1 MNGIINANVTSIAN
15 FVPSQEQMQICE
27 DIKRGGNHAV
37 FGEAGTGKTMLI
49 RLVVKELSAMGRRVM
64 CVAPT
69 GIATLNLGIEG
80 AMTIHRAFCLSD
92 GKADD
97 AVAAHCWSDIFFDT
111 LIMDEISMVRSDI
124 FATVDTLLRQRGN
137 PRAAFG
143 GVQLV
148 VVGDFMQM
156 PPFASDRVLESGI
169 VGEHGSLY
177 SFSTKAWAD
186 ADFKIHKLD
195 IVYRQQGH
203 DDLQKYLHAIHSNS
217 IARCEL
223 ATLND
228 CLIANGIPGQNTPR
242 CQLTWLKEDSRRI
255 NRECTE
261 KCLPEWRADASVK
274 GDYPESEFPVD
285 RDLSLKA
292 DQKVLL
298 VANHYVRGRP
308 YYVNGDLGT
317 FLTSIG
323 NDLLVHLERNGR
335 DVLVSRNTWY
345 HYDYRINKDGR
356 IEGIKT
362 GTYTQYPVLPG
373 YAVTITR
380 TQGMT
385 LSGGV
390 HIELPFD
397 RRLPSGVVYTALSRE
412 RSLEQLSCNR
422 MIEPEDL
429 CPSEEVMRFMD
440 IHGLL

>member
-1 MNGIINANVTSIAN
+1 MNGISNVNITPRAN
-15 FVPSQEQMQICE
+15 FVPSQEQIQICE
-27 DIKRGGNHAV
+27 EVKQGGNHAI

-49 RLVVKELSAMGRRVM
+49 RLIVKELSAMGRRVM

-69 GIATLNLGIEG
+69 GIATLNLGIMG
-80 AMTIHRAFCLSD
+80 AMTIHRAFCLPD
-92 GKADD
+92 GKAEE
-97 AVAAHCWSDIFFDT
+97 AVTAHGWSNIFFDT

-137 PRAAFG
+137 PCAAFG

-148 VVGDFMQM
+148 IVGDFMQM
-156 PPFASDRVLESGI
+156 PPFATDRVLESGI

-177 SFSTKAWAD
+177 SFATKSWAD
-186 ADFKIHKLD
+186 ANFKIHKLNV
-195 IVYRQQGH
+195 VYRQQGH
-203 DDLQKYLHAIHSNS
+203 DDLRKYLHEIHSNS

-228 CLIANGIPGQNTPR
+228 CLIANGVPGQNTPE

-261 KCLPEWRADASVK
+261 KCWPEWRADASVT

-285 RDLSLKA
+285 RVLSLKA
-292 DQKVLL
+292 EQKVLL
-298 VANHYVRGRP
+298 VANQYVRGRP

-317 FLTSIG
+317 FVTSMG
-323 NDLLVHLERNGR
+323 DDLLVRLERNGR
-335 DVLVSRNTWY
+335 EVRVSRNKWI
-345 HYDYRINKDGR
+345 HYDYHFNKDGQV
-356 IEGIKT
+356 EGIKT

-380 TQGMT
+380 SQGMT

-390 HIELPFD
+390 HIELPFN
-397 RRLPSGVVYTALSRE
+397 RRLPSGVVYTALSRG
-412 RSLEQLSCNR
+412 RSLDQLSCNR
-422 MIEPEDL
+422 MIELEDL

-440 IHGLL
+440 SNRLW